1 MCTRTL
7 IVIALFATCAHPAF
21 GQNLLTN
28 PGFDRD
34 LSGWTVSTHFSP
46 SQEPGFAEASVGWA
60 ADDVKGSSASGSV
73 SFHSLAYYM
82 FTTEADVEQ
91 CVPLFEGGLVSFGA
105 KVRTAREF
113 MTAVEASVYFFP
125 TSDCSGTSL
134 GGARASSLP
143 GTFRETNSGGLWLD
157 AASQTLA
164 SGGSRSVLFRLTAGA
179 YSTRMYGQAYVDAL
193 VDDAFLTATPVQTST
208 WILPTSAF
216 MPGVGGSFWMTDVTL
231 TNPGPTE
238 AAVTLKFLG
247 HDMDGR
253 GGPEYAVVVK
263 AGGLLTLPDILEN
276 YFFAGHTDF
285 GAIRVMSSSP
295 AIVVQSETWTGLLGT
310 GCCVGESLPAASPSD
325 LVGAVPRTLAPIRE
339 NAQFRTNL
347 ILANATEA
355 PLVVTVKLYDT
366 NGLLIGS
373 REIPLQPLEMTQ
385 LNRVAQKLGLAELP
399 SGWISVSTPT
409 PGGLFAAYASVID
422 NGTNDP
428 RALLPR

>member
-1 MCTRTL
+1 MRTRAL
-7 IVIALFATCAHPAF
+7 ILLTLFASSADLAF
-21 GQNLLTN
+21 AQNLLTN

-46 SQEPGFAEASVGWA
+46 SQEPGLAEASVAWA
-60 ADDVKGSSASGSV
+60 TDDVKGSSVSGSV

-82 FTTEADVEQ
+82 FTTESDVEQ

-105 KVRTAREF
+105 KVRTGREF
-113 MTAVEASVYFFP
+113 MAAVEASVSFFP

-179 YSTRMYGQAYVDAL
+179 YSTRMYGLAYVDAL

-216 MPGVGGSFWMTDVTL
+216 MPGVGGSLWMTDVTL

-276 YFFAGHTDF
+276 YLFAGHTDF
-285 GAIRVMSSSP
+285 GAIRVTSSSP
-295 AIVVQSETWTGLLGT
+295 ALVVQSETWTGLRGA
-310 GCCVGESLPAASPSD
+310 GGSVGESLPAAGPAD
-325 LVGAVPRTLAPIRE
+325 LVGALPRTLAPVRE
-339 NAQFRTNL
+339 NASFRTNL
-347 ILANATEA
+347 VLTNATEA
-355 PLVVTVKLYDT
+355 PLIVTLKLYDPD
-366 NGLLIGS
+366 GLLLGFQDV
-373 REIPLQPLEMTQ
+373 PLQPLEMTQ

-399 SGWISVSTPT
+399 AGWISVSTPT